1 MGLSALLGLDGQGNA
16 KTFKA
21 WDRAIGLAPRFLY
34 VCFNEPESITK
45 PADGAGADR
54 EDLYETLS
62 AFLFIIVSVGNACT
76 TTKKL
81 CLSIRLH
88 QKYEG

>member
-1 MGLSALLGLDGQGNA
+1 MEL
-16 KTFKA
+16 
-21 WDRAIGLAPRFLY
+21 
-34 VCFNEPESITK
+34 
-45 PADGAGADR
+45 GADR

>member
-1 MGLSALLGLDGQGNA
+1 MPVPIIHNKVGVCVYTSCVGLSALLGLDGQGNA

-45 PADGAGADR
+45 PADGAGGR
-54 EDLYETLS
+54 QRR
-62 AFLFIIVSVGNACT
+62 FV
-76 TTKKL
+76 
-81 CLSIRLH
+81 
-88 QKYEG
+88 